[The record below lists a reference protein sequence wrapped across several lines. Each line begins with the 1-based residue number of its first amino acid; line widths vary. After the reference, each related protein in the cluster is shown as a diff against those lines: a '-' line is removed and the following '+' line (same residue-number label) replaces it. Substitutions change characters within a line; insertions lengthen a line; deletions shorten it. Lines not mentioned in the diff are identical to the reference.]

1 MLRADNATATSVH
14 MASASGFLTEPA
26 LPFFLE
32 RYRTAYRLEM
42 DDFLRAVRGED
53 HALADG
59 NDGLRALLLADAA
72 ERSRRTGRRVELRG

>member
-1 MLRADNATATSVH
+1 
-14 MASASGFLTEPA
+14 
-26 LPFFLE
+26 
-32 RYRTAYRLEM
+32 M